1 MTAQGLFG
9 NSTNLAKSVFVQN
22 GDTVP
27 FSGAWF
33 SPGTVSFLW
42 DNSVNLGTASIDNT
56 GFFNT
61 TIIVPSTTAGQHT
74 VTISDGAANFCVNL
88 TRLPTVS
95 NDYVDGWHTSDFSI
109 NLAPDYSVNETFY
122 RLNGGPIQNVS
133 ANGQPTVMSE
143 GSGNMLEY
151 WSTWNVYGTGI
162 TELPHVT
169 LTGIK
174 LDKTA
179 PAGTIT
185 TGAATT
191 QTTAI
196 TLAVTATD
204 STAGTA
210 QMRFSND
217 NASWSDWQPYGATKT
232 WTLQSGD
239 GQKTV
244 TAQFMDNAGLTSS
257 ASYTL
262 TLETPQPTAAPT
274 TAPTNAPA
282 PTTNPTVQPFA
293 AQTESTTP
301 SPTPADTTTP
311 KPADPTQTAAPSVP
325 EVPSWILL
333 VFVFSTLMMAAIIR
347 KKHVA

>member
-1 MTAQGLFG
+1 
-9 NSTNLAKSVFVQN
+9 
-22 GDTVP
+22 
-27 FSGAWF
+27 
-33 SPGTVSFLW
+33 
-42 DNSVNLGTASIDNT
+42 LGTASIDNT

-61 TIIVPSTTAGQHT
+61 TIIVPSTSAGQHT
-74 VTISDGAANFCVNL
+74 VTISDGAASFCVNL
-88 TRLPTVS
+88 TRLPMVA
-95 NDYVDGWHTSDFSI
+95 NDYVDGWHTSDFNI
-109 NLAPDYSVNETFY
+109 NLTPDYAVNETFY

-133 ANGQPTVMSE
+133 ASGQPTVTSE
-143 GSGNMLEY
+143 GSGNTLEY

-162 TELPHVT
+162 TELLHVT

-185 TGAATT
+185 TGATIT

-196 TLAVTATD
+196 TLVVTVTD

-217 NASWSDWQPYGATKT
+217 NASWSDWEPYDASKT

-244 TAQFMDNAGLTSS
+244 TAQFMDNAGLTST

-262 TLETPQPTAAPT
+262 TLETPQPTTAPT

-282 PTTNPTVQPFA
+282 PTTNPTVHPSA

-301 SPTPADTTTP
+301 SPIPTHTAAP
-311 KPADPTQTAAPSVP
+311 KPADPAQTAAPQVP
-325 EVPSWILL
+325 ETPSWILL
-333 VFVFSTLMMAAIIR
+333 VFVFSTLMLAVIIR
-347 KKHVA
+347 KKRVA